1 MNIVCDMIKDLTPLH
16 LDGTASR
23 MTDKFVKRH
32 IKKCR
37 SCADFYRLCKS
48 SGNASEMRRSENLME
63 KEQNRD
69 LIYIP
74 DDGYALI
81 AKRIE
86 KSVRTQR
93 IAAISALIAVAGTA
107 AAIIISMRKSKKN

>member
-1 MNIVCDMIKDLTPLH
+1 MSIVCDMIRDLTPLH

-23 MTDKFVKRH
+23 TTDKFVKRH

-37 SCADFYRLCKS
+37 ACADFYSFCKNS
-48 SGNASEMRRSENLME
+48 DNAAEKRTIENLKE
-63 KEQNRD
+63 KNQERN
-69 LIYIP
+69 LFYAP

-86 KSVRTQR
+86 RSVRIQK
-93 IAAISALIAVAGTA
+93 IATISAILAVACTSV
-107 AAIIISMRKSKKN
+107 AIIISLIRGKKK